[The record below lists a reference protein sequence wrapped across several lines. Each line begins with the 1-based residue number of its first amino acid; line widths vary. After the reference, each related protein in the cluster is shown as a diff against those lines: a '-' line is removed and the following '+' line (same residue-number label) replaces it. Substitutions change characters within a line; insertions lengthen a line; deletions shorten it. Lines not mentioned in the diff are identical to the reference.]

1 MLHCSAGGMCAAF
14 ARKGEF
20 VMEVTDGFKQASITA
35 KSYSCA
41 ALCKN
46 WVKIQKG
53 VVTASKQIAHY
64 SLLGMHGAA
73 ALLRSLCC
81 REINA

>member
-1 MLHCSAGGMCAAF
+1 MSIRTGAAAWRGSAAHTAADAVGLNAALRVMCAAF

-53 VVTASKQIAHY
+53 
-64 SLLGMHGAA
+64 G
-73 ALLRSLCC
+73 C
-81 REINA
+81 

>member
-1 MLHCSAGGMCAAF
+1 MRNYTPAYAC
-14 ARKGEF
+14 
-20 VMEVTDGFKQASITA
+20 
-35 KSYSCA
+35 

-64 SLLGMHGAA
+64 SLLGMRGGARQRRCA
-73 ALLRSLCC
+73 ALGR
-81 REINA
+81 RKINA